1 VISQNEFGEIWGNLG
16 KKFLE
21 IPKFGEIP
29 KISEKK
35 RYLPGYILDAWGKK
49 PEFQSLIPLLCQ
61 HCFMNTPSL
70 HFR

>member
-16 KKFLE
+16 KKFWG

-35 RYLPGYILDAWGKK
+35 RYLPICV
-49 PEFQSLIPLLCQ
+49 LIFVKTQ
-61 HCFMNTPSL
+61 GFMVFT
-70 HFR
+70 